1 MALEGISLKTISGQ
15 MRIVEVILASFVII
29 FAIFFVNIMAIT
41 PTSPKY
47 EVTELEKMGYN
58 VLYDLDKQGL
68 LATFVYA
75 ENWSDLQAA
84 LRVLLPLEVHFNLT
98 IYYINGTV
106 ANASPIFYGSL
117 DTFYTSKNV
126 ASITYGLCGY
136 STTSK
141 AVYDPRILV
150 LQLARG

>member
-1 MALEGISLKTISGQ
+1 MALERISLKATSGQ
-15 MRIVEVILASFVII
+15 MRVVEVILASFVIV
-29 FAIFFVNIMAIT
+29 FALSFANILAIT

-68 LATFVYA
+68 LANFVYNK
-75 ENWSDLQAA
+75 NWSDLQAA

-98 IYYINGTV
+98 IYYSNGTV
-106 ANASPIFYGSL
+106 ANETPIFYGSL
-117 DTFYTSKNV
+117 ETFSASKNI
-126 ASITYGLCGY
+126 ASVTYGLCGY
-136 STTSK
+136 STMDK